1 MFNPLKFITRI
12 IKSSNER
19 ELERIA
25 PLIDKTNKMED
36 EIKKLSKEECIIKTN
51 ELIEKVKNGTEISKI
66 IPTAFSLVREASK
79 RVNNERHFDVQLI
92 GGVVLTLLLKVTEL
106 EQKYTKGYF
115 QMKKQCL

>member
-36 EIKKLSKEECIIKTN
+36 EIKKLSKEECVIKTN

-66 IPTAFSLVREASK
+66 IPT
-79 RVNNERHFDVQLI
+79 
-92 GGVVLTLLLKVTEL
+92 LLWLNA
-106 EQKYTKGYF
+106 
-115 QMKKQCL
+115 